1 MDRLEKGLFDFGIVF
16 EPHKLKSYEYLALPL
31 YNASVMARMG
41 VGSVLSLNRLI
52 LSSEESEMVY
62 RPLNPPVIGMSYVEW
77 KKGRAMS
84 HVSQLFLEE
93 LKKCIANHSG
103 EFMDY

>member
-41 VGSVLSLNRLI
+41 V
-52 LSSEESEMVY
+52 Y
-62 RPLNPPVIGMSYVEW
+62 YP
-77 KKGRAMS
+77 
-84 HVSQLFLEE
+84 
-93 LKKCIANHSG
+93 
-103 EFMDY
+103 